1 MWPLLG
7 YCGSFF
13 YLSSFSISLIIF
25 IFFLFYI
32 YVSVAGN
39 YGLWYYRPMK
49 KTLVIGGGLAGC
61 EASLYLAQAG
71 VPVLLLDMKPDRM
84 SPAHDDG
91 HLGELVCSNSL
102 RSDDPSSA
110 VGLLKA
116 EMTLLG
122 SSVMRAAR
130 QTAVDAGKALAVDRR
145 LFAATLDSWV
155 SDHPLIERCCQ
166 EITSVPDEGLVILA
180 SGPLTTDE
188 LAADLMRIAGQDHLH
203 FYDAIAPIVTLDSVD
218 MNHAFWG
225 DRYGQPGVGDYLNCP
240 LTRQEWESFYAA
252 LTSSENVPLR
262 DFEKPQ
268 FFEGCLPIEVMASR
282 GEKTLLFGP
291 LKPVGL
297 EDPIT
302 GKRAHAVVQLRKENS
317 EGTLLNMVGFQ
328 TKLTYKSQQQV
339 FRIIPALRNAEFA
352 RLGSIHRNTFV
363 DAPRVLD
370 PYSRL
375 NNLPSVFIAGQ
386 LSGVEGYVESSASG
400 LLCAMNALRIIS
412 GQDPSA
418 PPPDTA
424 HGGLMTHLANNE
436 TKHFQPSNINF
447 GLLPPLGGKKLPK
460 KERGKAMARRA
471 LVSLS
476 AWLTSL
482 GIKPAC
488 EPPII

>member
-1 MWPLLG
+1 
-7 YCGSFF
+7 
-13 YLSSFSISLIIF
+13 
-25 IFFLFYI
+25 
-32 YVSVAGN
+32 
-39 YGLWYYRPMK
+39 MK
-49 KTLVIGGGLAGC
+49 NIMIIGGGLAGC
-61 EASLYLAQAG
+61 EAALYLADAG
-71 VPVLLLDMKPDRM
+71 VSVHLLDMKPSRM
-84 SPAHDDG
+84 SPAHEDE

-102 RSDDPSSA
+102 RSDDPASA

-116 EMTLLG
+116 EMSLLG
-122 SSVMRAAR
+122 SSIMRAAR

-145 LFAATLDSWV
+145 QFAATLDSWV
-155 SDHPLIERCCQ
+155 SAHPFIERSCQ
-166 EITSVPDEGLVILA
+166 EITSVPEDELVILA

-188 LAADLMRIAGQDHLH
+188 LAADLMRIAGQNHLH

-218 MNHAFWG
+218 MNNAFWG
-225 DRYGQPGVGDYLNCP
+225 DRYGEPGVGDYLNCP
-240 LTRQEWESFYAA
+240 MTQEEWESFYAA

-317 EGTLLNMVGFQ
+317 DGSILNMVGFQ
-328 TKLTYKSQQQV
+328 TKLTYKAQQHV
-339 FRIIPALRNAEFA
+339 FRLIPALRNAEFA

-370 PYSRL
+370 PFSRL
-375 NNLPSVFIAGQ
+375 NNLPGVFIAGQ

-400 LLCAMNALRIIS
+400 LLCAVNALRIIR

-418 PPPDTA
+418 PPADTA
-424 HGGLMTHLANNE
+424 HGGLMTHLSNTE

-460 KERGKAMARRA
+460 KERGKAIARRA
-471 LVSLS
+471 LVSFS

-482 GIKPAC
+482 GIAPAC
-488 EPPII
+488 EPPAI